1 VRAMTIYNLYVFDRN
16 GLCVFYRE
24 WKREK
29 VAGMERNEE
38 FKLMFGM
45 LLSLRSFAAKLAPR
59 DGKQSVR
66 SFQTSTYKLN
76 LFETPTG
83 LKFAMNTD
91 VSAGGIQ
98 ELLRQIYSQIY
109 VELVVMNPLVDA
121 SKDIDSD
128 LFKTRLDDLVQ
139 KHSNFV

>member
-1 VRAMTIYNLYVFDRN
+1 
-16 GLCVFYRE
+16 
-24 WKREK
+24 
-29 VAGMERNEE
+29 
-38 FKLMFGM
+38 MFGM

-66 SFQTSTYKLN
+66 SFQTSSYKLN

-83 LKFAMNTD
+83 IKFAMNTD

>member
-1 VRAMTIYNLYVFDRN
+1 MTIFNLYIFDRN
-16 GLCVFYRE
+16 GSCVFYRE

-29 VAGMERNEE
+29 VAGMDRNEE

-45 LLSLRSFAAKLAPR
+45 LLSLRSFATKLAPR

-66 SFQTSTYKLN
+66 SFMTSSYKLN
-76 LFETPTG
+76 LFDTPTG
-83 LKFAMNTD
+83 LKFVMNSD

-109 VELVVMNPLVDA
+109 VELVVMNPLIDA
-121 SKDIDSD
+121 SKEIDSE
-128 LFKTRLDDLVQ
+128 LFKARLDDLVQ
-139 KHSNFV
+139 KHSSFV